1 MVVYLLNLL
10 VHLINLVVDLISLVI
25 HRDSKDL
32 IVTGWSSLLFDL
44 FARCLPGVSMIA
56 CFNVLSVAGHR
67 SDDCVEN
74 VQITADL
81 LLA

>member
-1 MVVYLLNLL
+1 MMVVYLLNL
-10 VHLINLVVDLISLVI
+10 VVDIISLVI
-25 HRDSKDL
+25 HCDSKDL

-74 VQITADL
+74 VQITVDF